1 VASARELRQRGK
13 SSHRGHGGHRGGK
26 LELMAENLGEHRGF
40 RARNYAKGGN
50 HRTEVT
56 EVTEEGNWS

>member
-1 VASARELRQRGK
+1 RTTPKGEIIAQR
-13 SSHRGHGGHRGGK
+13 SRRSQRGK